1 MTPEQAAVATRAA
14 IVDLP
19 SVFMLDMATYAAGA
33 ELGFSGIDFYVCGR
47 GGALGEVDGDVVAA
61 AFVFFEPGGVL
72 ASWEAGRRVLAPRDA
87 AREFIRIGHTW
98 ADDHLGHDVDLA
110 RLAELLGTV
119 VAGADPAGAPLCA
132 AWRSMPEPGVDR
144 PGALVLHRLNVLRE
158 LRGGLH
164 GAAVLAAGL
173 SPLEAVVV
181 KTPHM
186 AGIFG
191 WPEPLPDVVDRADA
205 WSEAERATTRALARA
220 AFGHLEPAAR
230 AELAELC
237 AAVASPGS

>member
-14 IVDLP
+14 IVDVP

-98 ADDHLGHDVDLA
+98 ADDHLGHDVD
-110 RLAELLGTV
+110 
-119 VAGADPAGAPLCA
+119 
-132 AWRSMPEPGVDR
+132 
-144 PGALVLHRLNVLRE
+144 
-158 LRGGLH
+158 
-164 GAAVLAAGL
+164 
-173 SPLEAVVV
+173 
-181 KTPHM
+181 
-186 AGIFG
+186 
-191 WPEPLPDVVDRADA
+191 
-205 WSEAERATTRALARA
+205 
-220 AFGHLEPAAR
+220 EPAAR